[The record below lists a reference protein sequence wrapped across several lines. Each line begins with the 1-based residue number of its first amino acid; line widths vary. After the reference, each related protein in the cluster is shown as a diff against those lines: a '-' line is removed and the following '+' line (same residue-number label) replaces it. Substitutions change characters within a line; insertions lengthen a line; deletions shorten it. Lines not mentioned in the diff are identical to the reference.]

1 MLQTTDLDW
10 ILPQIEVVT
19 QDMPRLY
26 ISHRLNDIPDPEE
39 RAFKILVS
47 SIISLRTKEKATWE
61 VSERLYARISC
72 LEELLAL
79 PIGEMESLLFS
90 CGFYK
95 QKTRQ
100 IKAVCQ
106 ILKEKFN
113 GHVPNTIEDLLT
125 LPGVGRKVANLVVTE
140 AFEKEGICVDIH
152 VHRISNRWGLVS
164 TNDPDATEMALR
176 HILPLKHWRDF
187 NQRLVVF
194 GQNICLPIKPK
205 CGECFLREQCP
216 AASSSLKK

>member
-1 MLQTTDLDW
+1 MIQTSDLDF
-10 ILPQIEVVT
+10 ILPQIEVLT

-26 ISHRLNDIPDPEE
+26 ISHRLHDIPNPDE

-61 VSERLYARISC
+61 VSERLYARISS

-79 PIGEMESLLFS
+79 PIGEMELLLFS

-106 ILKEKFN
+106 ILKDKFS
-113 GHVPNTIEDLLT
+113 GHVPNTIEALLT

-152 VHRISNRWGLVS
+152 VHRISNRWGLVC
-164 TNDPDATEMALR
+164 TKDPDATEMALR
-176 HILPLKHWRDF
+176 QILPPKHWRAY

-194 GQNICLPIKPK
+194 GQNICLPINPK

-216 AASSSLKK
+216 SASLTKKK

>member
-1 MLQTTDLDW
+1 MTLVVTDLEW
-10 ILPQIEVVT
+10 ILPQIDDLT
-19 QDMPRLY
+19 RDMPRLY
-26 ISHRLNDIPDPEE
+26 ISHKLHNIADRQE

-61 VSERLYARISC
+61 VSERLYARVKT
-72 LEELLAL
+72 LDDVLAL
-79 PIGEMESLLFS
+79 PVEDMERLMFS

-100 IKAVCQ
+100 IKEVCQ
-106 ILKEKFN
+106 ILKDKFA
-113 GHVPNTIEDLLT
+113 GQVPDTIEGLLT

-140 AFEKEGICVDIH
+140 AFEKEGLCVDIH
-152 VHRISNRWGLVS
+152 VHRISNRWGLVM
-164 TNDPDATEMALR
+164 TKDPDATEMALR
-176 HILPLKHWRDF
+176 TVLPKKYWREY

-205 CGECFLREQCP
+205 CETCFLKDKCP
-216 AASSSLKK
+216 SA